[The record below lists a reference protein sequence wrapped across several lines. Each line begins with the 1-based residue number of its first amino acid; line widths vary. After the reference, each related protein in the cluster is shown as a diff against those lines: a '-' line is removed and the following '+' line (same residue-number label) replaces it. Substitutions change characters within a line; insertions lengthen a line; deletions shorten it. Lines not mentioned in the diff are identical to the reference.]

1 MMVDLGAQQHVSI
14 VRLREAIALGQRVR
28 AFGLD
33 AWQDG
38 AWMQIAGGTSVG
50 ACRLI
55 RLENPTLTSRLR
67 LRIVESDASIALA
80 ELSVFGTVA
89 G

>member
-1 MMVDLGAQQHVSI
+1 MVDLGAQQHVSI

-55 RLENPTLTSRLR
+55 RLKNPTLTSRLR